1 MQLASGATAVWISAA
16 ALQQI
21 EGPLNHRLRAREPT
35 QQATHRG
42 VSSPE
47 LLSQFGRIGGQLY
60 VHYVIRIQLSSKFTS
75 LSAKT
80 CPKANLPLDH
90 VSAAQPAA
98 ALLSLL
104 PSV

>member
-1 MQLASGATAVWISAA
+1 MQLASGATAVRISAA

-21 EGPLNHRLRAREPT
+21 EGPLNHRLRAREPM
-35 QQATHRG
+35 QQATDSG

-60 VHYVIRIQLSSKFTS
+60 VLYYIRIQFSSKISSF
-75 LSAKT
+75 SAKT
-80 CPKANLPLDH
+80 CPKANPPLDH
-90 VSAAQPAA
+90 VSAARPAA